1 MNPASTTL
9 PDKSGVPVAPPI
21 LYLAALLA
29 AIGLDALW
37 PIAPMPPALS
47 SGGGWALVTIGA
59 VLGVA
64 CVVRFRRAG
73 TGIPTYRPTTTL
85 VTDGLYRYS
94 RNPIYVGLAAFYL
107 GLALLAGSWW
117 GFILLPVIVGVVH
130 YIVIAREEAYLERK
144 FGDAYRA
151 YKARVRR
158 WF

>member
-1 MNPASTTL
+1 MNPASAPPRDT
-9 PDKSGVPVAPPI
+9 SGVPVAPPI
-21 LYLAALLA
+21 LYLAVILA
-29 AIGLDALW
+29 AIGLGALW
-37 PIAPMPPALS
+37 PIAAMPPTLS
-47 SGGGWALVTIGA
+47 SGGGWGLVTIGVA
-59 VLGVA
+59 LGVA

-94 RNPIYVGLAAFYL
+94 RNPIYVGLAAIYL

-117 GFILLPVIVGVVH
+117 GFILLPVIVGIVRHV
-130 YIVIAREEAYLERK
+130 VIAREEAYLERK